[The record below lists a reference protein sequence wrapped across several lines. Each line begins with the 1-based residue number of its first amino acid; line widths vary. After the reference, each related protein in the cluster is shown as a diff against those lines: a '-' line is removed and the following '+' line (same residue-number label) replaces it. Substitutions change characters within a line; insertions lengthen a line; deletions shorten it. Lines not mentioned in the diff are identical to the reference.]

1 MTTFLNN
8 NRWSI
13 LWGILILVLTLMPG
27 NDIPSVP
34 VWFEKLHPDK
44 IVHLF
49 LFAVFTF
56 LLVNG
61 FRKQGSPSIVAK
73 YALFISMFISIIFG
87 GTTELL
93 QGWFI
98 PLRTAEWKDFYSD
111 SAGTLIVILALWV
124 PKFLGNK

>member
-1 MTTFLNN
+1 M
-8 NRWSI
+8 
-13 LWGILILVLTLMPG
+13 LILVLTLMPG

-34 VWFEKLHPDK
+34 MWIERLHPDK
-44 IVHLF
+44 VVHLF

-56 LLVNG
+56 LLVDG
-61 FRKQGSPSIVAK
+61 FRKQGSPSFIFKHALLVAM
-73 YALFISMFISIIFG
+73 LISMFLG

-111 SAGTLIVILALWV
+111 SIGTLGVIIALWAHKV
-124 PKFLGNK
+124 LGNK